1 MFYLDSYAIIEMAR
15 GNPRYLRFRAEP
27 AVTSRAN
34 LLEVYYILAQQG
46 DEALARTC
54 LDTLGPQATDLPL
67 DLIPK
72 VARFR
77 LLQLGATGRRF
88 SYVDAF
94 GYVHAR
100 ESGYTLLTGAH
111 EFEGLPDVCFVR

>member
-15 GNPRYLRFRAEP
+15 GNPRYLRFRSEP
-27 AVTSRAN
+27 GITARAN

-46 DEALARTC
+46 HEDLARVC
-54 LDTLGPQATDLPL
+54 LHTLGPPAVELPL
-67 DLIPK
+67 ALIPK

-77 LLQLGATGRRF
+77 LDQLGATGRRF

-94 GYVHAR
+94 GYVYAR
-100 ESGYTLLTGAH
+100 ENGYTLLTGAH
-111 EFEGLPDVCFVR
+111 EFEGLPDVMFVR